1 MHVRHDRP
9 EPEGAPAHT
18 LRAHRI
24 SGIVLRDLHHVDCP
38 LEAAAPIN
46 NNPCSLRVPR
56 TVREDSREVGDMP
69 VTDTAGVLT
78 MTEAARELRCS
89 KAHVHNIIHGR
100 VADLP
105 PLPVLRIGRRV
116 LIRHEAL
123 RVWMLS
129 VEAREM
135 EAQKLTGLYR

>member
-1 MHVRHDRP
+1 MSKV
-9 EPEGAPAHT
+9 
-18 LRAHRI
+18 LRAHDYLPPTFPQD
-24 SGIVLRDLHHVDCP
+24 GKVLL
-38 LEAAAPIN
+38 
-46 NNPCSLRVPR
+46 
-56 TVREDSREVGDMP
+56 TV
-69 VTDTAGVLT
+69 A
-78 MTEAARELRCS
+78 EAARELCCS

-129 VEAREM
+129 VEAREI